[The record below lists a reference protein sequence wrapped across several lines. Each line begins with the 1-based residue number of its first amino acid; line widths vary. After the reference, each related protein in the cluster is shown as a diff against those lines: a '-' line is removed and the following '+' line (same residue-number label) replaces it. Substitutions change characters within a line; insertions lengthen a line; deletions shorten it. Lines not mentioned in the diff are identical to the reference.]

1 MEKKPKVPK
10 EQKGAN
16 AEKPKETEIGKVM
29 HYYANISVAV
39 VELAKGVKVGDVI
52 RIKGHTT
59 DFQQK
64 ISSMQME
71 HEKLKEA
78 KPGQSVGLKVQEPV
92 RQNDVVYKV
101 G

>member
-1 MEKKPKVPK
+1 MEK
-10 EQKGAN
+10 
-16 AEKPKETEIGKVM
+16 KPKETEIGKIT
-29 HYYANISVAV
+29 HYYANINVAV
-39 VELAKGVKVGDVI
+39 LELSKGIKLGDKI